1 MGGDSAAGCM
11 EPSRTKPGLETVYDP
26 ILVHRGLCPASWRVC
41 ICPEL
46 PGCGGGLGLS
56 ASASCSVAW
65 AAGPRPG
72 ALLVGAGIAL
82 VWLVVYGAV
91 FVSPAQA
98 MENRT
103 VQLEAVV
110 TRWPERTDYGARVI
124 LQAGEGEGRKV
135 PALLYG
141 DSSLSDLR
149 PGDKLSCVA
158 YCTPADASRGEDSLY
173 YASQGIH
180 LMPRHTVT
188 SPLPG
193 GGHPV
198 PLCPDDSGRED
209 QTDHADRCIP
219 P

>member
-1 MGGDSAAGCM
+1 MPVLTLQRVPSTPLIWFTVGFALASLAGVLLGGAVWLAAV
-11 EPSRTKPGLETVYDP
+11 GLACVS
-26 ILVHRGLCPASWRVC
+26 IGFLLRGLGRWPQAR
-41 ICPEL
+41 
-46 PGCGGGLGLS
+46 
-56 ASASCSVAW
+56 
-65 AAGPRPG
+65 R
-72 ALLVGAGIAL
+72 LLAGAGIAL

-103 VQLEAVV
+103 VQLDAVV

-173 YASQGIH
+173 
-180 LMPRHTVT
+180 
-188 SPLPG
+188 
-193 GGHPV
+193 
-198 PLCPDDSGRED
+198 
-209 QTDHADRCIP
+209 
-219 P
+219 